1 MSEVIVPDVRL
12 EPWSTDATVIVDVAS
27 LAHWMM
33 EVVTHRVRS
42 AHGRT
47 GAEGTPLQLTRADV
61 ARGLH
66 RIVDVLE
73 HHGVRTGRLL
83 LGATLT
89 EFPPESTGWRLR
101 HGGPDQRARRQRD
114 LAAGEALVRRIGG
127 LLADRGIPVTGLPG
141 MRGRSGEHCVD
152 ELCVLAAAQ
161 ASWTEEQGRDVIV
174 ISRDADV
181 AIAPLLAGA
190 GRVLLARRMGQAD
203 VNALASRLERHGMDP
218 NDAPLPPAHLRL
230 LVTAL
235 LGMLR
240 PADLPAGPLREA
252 LAALPEEE
260 VPPVQL
266 VDVDGQRVLRN
277 AHNPA
282 QRLSSPLDVDHDRT
296 WSERRRPLLD
306 AGVRATAIVDPF
318 GLLATANR
326 ADVAGRI
333 PTAASVARALAPL
346 TLPQPLGQLAV
357 IPDLLDSDHGLIRVS
372 DRIGGVQLVPT
383 MQDVITERVRAGLLE
398 IDEAVES
405 SLDSYAH
412 DDLPETVGT
421 PSQFARK
428 ALASIGASAP
438 ALEEK
443 ESASLLAAD
452 LLWALMHTDGPVV
465 LVSDRPDLVAL
476 LDVMDDHFGEQL
488 GMRGRVSRVGLQ
500 ADPFTA
506 EGIRVDRS
514 GRVTRWPTALL
525 TGRMIVD
532 LLRIGDGTEGPDGG
546 VPVAA
551 DGGGDQQP
559 PSVTEAVAYD
569 PVLNRFA
576 VRDLDGRRVGE
587 VGIEDVVQFPVDTV
601 SLMALPDEESAARL
615 RTLLAT
621 SLRLH
626 LDLRVPL
633 PSARLTREGG
643 ERLVGASILSARVI
657 GHRDG
662 GVVVRVT
669 SSARTNEVLEVGH
682 AGLAAVPASGTDVEI
697 VVTDDGEH
705 RHLLMPDL
713 SDVPDA
719 VGRPRP
725 ARIGADGRVEL
736 LDPLDPRDV
745 RDDTGRKDV
754 RARRLLGPYP
764 TPAVGDIVLVTALD
778 DGIMQVVST
787 PLPWV
792 AADRP

>member
-1 MSEVIVPDVRL
+1 MSEVVVPDVRTQ
-12 EPWSTDATVIVDVAS
+12 PWSTDATVVVDVAS
-27 LAHWMM
+27 VAHWMM
-33 EVVTHRVRS
+33 ENVEHRLGS
-42 AHGRT
+42 AHRLS
-47 GAEGTPLQLTRADV
+47 GAEGAPPQLTRADV

-83 LGATLT
+83 LGTTLGG
-89 EFPPESTGWRLR
+89 FPPESTGWRLR
-101 HGGPDQRARRQRD
+101 DGGPDQRARRQRYI
-114 LAAGEALVRRIGG
+114 AAGEALVRRIGG

-152 ELCVLAAAQ
+152 ELCVLAAAH
-161 ASWTEEQGRDVIV
+161 ASWTERQGRDVIV

-190 GRVLLARRMGQAD
+190 GRILLARRMGQAD
-203 VNALASRLERHGMDP
+203 VNELAGRLERHGVDP
-218 NDAPLPPAHLRL
+218 DVAPLPPAHLRL

-235 LGMLR
+235 RGMLHSE
-240 PADLPAGPLREA
+240 DLPAGPLREA

-260 VPPVQL
+260 VPPVEL
-266 VDVDGQRVLRN
+266 VDVDGQRILRN

-282 QRLSSPLDVDHDRT
+282 QRLSSPLDIDHDRT
-296 WSERRRPLLD
+296 WLERRRPLLD
-306 AGVRATAIVDPF
+306 AGVRATAVVDPF

-326 ADVAGRI
+326 IDIAGRI

-357 IPDLLDSDHGLIRVS
+357 IPDLLDGDHGLIRVS
-372 DRIGGVQLVPT
+372 DRIGGVQLVPST
-383 MQDVITERVRAGLLE
+383 HDVVTEQVRAGLLG
-398 IDEAVES
+398 IDAEVES
-405 SLDSYAH
+405 ALDSYAY
-412 DDLPETVGT
+412 DDLPETLGT
-421 PSQFARK
+421 ASQFARR
-428 ALASIGASAP
+428 ALASIGASAR

-443 ESASLLAAD
+443 ESTTFLAAD
-452 LLWALMHTDGPVV
+452 LLWALMHTDGSVV

-488 GMRGRVSRVGLQ
+488 GMRGRVSRIGLQ
-500 ADPFTA
+500 ADPFAA

-514 GRVTRWPTALL
+514 GAATRWPTALL
-525 TGRMIVD
+525 TGRMIAD
-532 LLRIGDGTEGPDGG
+532 LLRIGDGPQEPDSAETSG
-546 VPVAA
+546 A
-551 DGGGDQQP
+551 DGGPGAAP
-559 PSVTEAVAYD
+559 TAVIEAVAYD

-576 VRDLDGRRVGE
+576 VRDIDGRRVGD
-587 VGIEDVVQFPVDTV
+587 VGMEDVVQFPVDTV
-601 SLMALPDEESAARL
+601 SLMALPDEESATRL

-633 PSARLTREGG
+633 PSARLAREGD

-669 SSARTNEVLEVGH
+669 SSSRPGEVVEARMPDV
-682 AGLAAVPASGTDVEI
+682 AAVPASGADVEI
-697 VVTDDGEH
+697 VVTEDGEH
-705 RHLLMPDL
+705 CRLLMPDL
-713 SDVPDA
+713 SHVPDA

-725 ARIGADGRVEL
+725 ARIVADDRVTL
-736 LDPLDPRDV
+736 LDPLDPADV
-745 RDDTGRKDV
+745 RVDSGREV
-754 RARRLLGPYP
+754 RVRRLLGPYP
-764 TPAVGDIVLVTALD
+764 QPAVGDVVLVTALD
-778 DGIMQVVST
+778 AGLVQVVST
-787 PLPWV
+787 PLAWV
-792 AADRP
+792 DPGGS